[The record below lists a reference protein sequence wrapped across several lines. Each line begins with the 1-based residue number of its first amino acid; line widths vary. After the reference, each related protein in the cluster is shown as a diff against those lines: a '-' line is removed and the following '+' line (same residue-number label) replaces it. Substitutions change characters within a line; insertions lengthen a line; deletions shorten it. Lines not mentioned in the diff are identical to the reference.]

1 MRVNDNYKDVNAASQ
16 TGNPQSVYH
25 TYRQVLQLRKKYMDI
40 FVYGSFQLAYEANKK
55 VFAYRRRSATQQAL
69 VMCNF
74 SRDEVVLGG
83 VDVPIEVLFSTH
95 GRTTDDFK
103 GEQLSL
109 APCEAVVLLV
119 EPTFIGFTYEAEN
132 RVF

>member
-25 TYRQVLQLRKKYMDI
+25 TYRQVLQLRKKYTDLFI
-40 FVYGSFQLAYEANKK
+40 YGSFELACESNKR
-55 VFAYRRRSATQQAL
+55 VFAYRRRSATEMAL

-74 SRDEVVLGG
+74 SKDEVVLGRAN
-83 VDVPIEVLFSTH
+83 VPIEVLFSTH
-95 GRTTDDFK
+95 GRTTEDFK

-119 EPTFIGFTYEAEN
+119 EPIFIGFTYEAEH